1 MQEALKQTTREL
13 RRQLKFVPPRPL
25 GVTLGGTGK
34 ETRDR
39 HPKIG
44 QGALIRASVTIL
56 GNIKVGE
63 GAMVGADSLVMKD
76 VPPHSTVTGIP
87 AKVIGYVDDQDSS
100 LTMKHD
106 ASKNFFLKLAI
117 SCKEARFN
125 GEISLCRDLL
135 VCQFLSPLG
144 IIWCTKS
151 PLENSFQ
158 KSFDSLN
165 WYLPQHSFLSS
176 LFQIANTC
184 PALPHHRHG
193 SRLREVSSDSNNRF
207 PFYHA
212 SEVHP
217 FPKSEYFHESNNLSV
232 DRLPLFRIELRS
244 YFFPVLFLG
253 FFSYNWKD

>member
-34 ETRDR
+34 ETSER

-106 ASKNFFLKLAI
+106 ASKNFFLKVAI

-125 GEISLCRDLL
+125 ALGFSGICPSTRSFHLCSKSLTL
-135 VCQFLSPLG
+135 
-144 IIWCTKS
+144 
-151 PLENSFQ
+151 
-158 KSFDSLN
+158 
-165 WYLPQHSFLSS
+165 
-176 LFQIANTC
+176 
-184 PALPHHRHG
+184 ALPCRIIDMDPVKG
-193 SRLREVSSDSNNRF
+193 SEF
-207 PFYHA
+207 
-212 SEVHP
+212 
-217 FPKSEYFHESNNLSV
+217 
-232 DRLPLFRIELRS
+232 
-244 YFFPVLFLG
+244 
-253 FFSYNWKD
+253 

>member
-100 LTMKHD
+100 LTMKH
-106 ASKNFFLKLAI
+106 
-117 SCKEARFN
+117 
-125 GEISLCRDLL
+125 GDLL

-165 WYLPQHSFLSS
+165 WRAPDL
-176 LFQIANTC
+176 LF
-184 PALPHHRHG
+184 HH
-193 SRLREVSSDSNNRF
+193 
-207 PFYHA
+207 
-212 SEVHP
+212 
-217 FPKSEYFHESNNLSV
+217 
-232 DRLPLFRIELRS
+232 
-244 YFFPVLFLG
+244 PVLQAG
-253 FFSYNWKD
+253 S